1 MNDIYEVVSVGRD
14 FVSAISDGDKD
25 METVG
30 TVLGG
35 IAGGALG
42 VSFVDGLFS
51 EDDWKTYNIEKSSDV
66 WNKEIEMNKI
76 IFYKI
81 FNRFKYCC
89 VILLII

>member
-14 FVSAISDGDKD
+14 FASAISDGDKD

-42 VSFVDGLFS
+42 VSFVDGLFG
-51 EDDWKTYNIEKSSDV
+51 EDE
-66 WNKEIEMNKI
+66 
-76 IFYKI
+76 
-81 FNRFKYCC
+81 
-89 VILLII
+89 